1 MTDVRQSEAD
11 SHDADGEDVIQLDL
25 VRAVDMFET
34 PTVELGSVRGTFRPG
49 IDLCIAELEGEPT
62 GRPVHVE
69 ITLPASEIRDGLEE
83 QLAVTMRRYC
93 DERSYTNTRKRRAT
107 RRSGVRALR
116 IGLPVTLLGLAI
128 TALAFHVGDGDDP
141 QTGVVDIIGWVLAWL
156 GLWYP
161 FDKLVFY
168 ASDDVRENPALDAL
182 RDARVTIIPR
192 PPGDEDTA
200 ASARAVD

>member
-11 SHDADGEDVIQLDL
+11 SQDSDQAEVIQLDL
-25 VRAVDMFET
+25 ARAVDMFET
-34 PTVELGSVRGTFRPG
+34 PAVELGSMRGTYRPG
-49 IDLCIAELEGEPT
+49 IDLCIAELEGHPT
-62 GRPVHVE
+62 ERPVHVE
-69 ITLPASEIRDGLEE
+69 ITLPPSEARDGLEE

-93 DERSYTNTRKRRAT
+93 DERSYANSCKRRST
-107 RRSGVRALR
+107 QRSGVRALR

-168 ASDDVRENPALDAL
+168 ASDDIRENRALHAL
-182 RDARVTIIPR
+182 RDSRVTIIPR
-192 PPGDEDTA
+192 PPDDDDTG